1 MARIEEFTAVTWRGC
16 SFSRSF
22 RPLTFHRFFCAATEH
37 GQERPDLPLWGL
49 RPEVSDGDSSGKR
62 GRNTVSGGLRCRWM
76 CETLSNYVTSI

>member
-22 RPLTFHRFFCAATEH
+22 RPLTFQRFFCAATEH

-49 RPEVSDGDSSGKR
+49 RPEVSDDSSGKR

-76 CETLSNYVTSI
+76 MDV